1 MHGYL
6 SNKESFNAIRFNLSR
21 SFSLYSFDFKGFGE
35 NAEMEY
41 PYSLSDYADEVKDFC
56 KSKNLTRPFVL
67 AHSFGARVVFKI
79 AKERP
84 DFFSKVVLVGP
95 AGIKPRF
102 SLKKAVKKKTFDFL
116 KRFVKREKLS
126 AFYSKDYISLSP
138 IMKKS
143 FVLVTRENLDEGIKR
158 LSVPTLIL
166 VGKRDKETPVYMG
179 RKLNKMIKNSELK
192 VLRGAGH
199 FAFLD
204 RPKQVCE
211 YITEFCKE

>member
-1 MHGYL
+1 
-6 SNKESFNAIRFNLSR
+6 
-21 SFSLYSFDFKGFGE
+21 
-35 NAEMEY
+35 MEY

-116 KRFVKREKLS
+116 KRFIKREKLS
-126 AFYSKDYISLSP
+126 AFYSKDYIGLSP

-179 RKLNKMIKNSELK
+179 RKLNKMIKNSKLK